1 MPKFN
6 NTRETTTDDCDDDN
20 GAELVRRHRG
30 LGSEQNKNRQK
41 PRGVG
46 GYTSVYVA
54 PTLTE
59 QKHLNDFMVLVTQPY
74 RCECAVV
81 CVGLGLGWTR
91 S

>member
-1 MPKFN
+1 M
-6 NTRETTTDDCDDDN
+6 DDCDDDN

-30 LGSEQNKNRQK
+30 LGSEQSKNRQT
-41 PRGVG
+41 PWGVG

-59 QKHLNDFMVLVTQPY
+59 QKHLNDFMVPVTQPY

-81 CVGLGLGWTR
+81 CVGLGLSWTR